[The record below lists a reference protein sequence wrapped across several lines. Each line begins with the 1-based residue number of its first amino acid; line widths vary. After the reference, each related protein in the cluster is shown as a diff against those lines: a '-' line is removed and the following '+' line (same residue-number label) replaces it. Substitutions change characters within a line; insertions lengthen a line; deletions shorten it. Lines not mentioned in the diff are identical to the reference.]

1 MQKTLKSNIF
11 NQVVVLSDMYG
22 TVNPP
27 SDWEGDIPFFP
38 GIDSRKII
46 GKSFSTLALDIHT
59 IDKQGKIA
67 KR

>member
-1 MQKTLKSNIF
+1 MQKTLKFYNF

-38 GIDSRKII
+38 GTDSRKVK

-67 KR
+67 TR

>member
-1 MQKTLKSNIF
+1 
-11 NQVVVLSDMYG
+11 MYG

>member
-1 MQKTLKSNIF
+1 MQKTLKFKIF

-38 GIDSRKII
+38 GIDSRKVK